1 MAQEPGETL
10 FLYLAASAEAVNMV
24 LVAERTGQTC
34 QGDTGV
40 PPAEDDG
47 LTIMESVGDPEPRGP
62 DEPRPNEEPEALGA
76 EGPAAPKPDV
86 VKKGELGSY

>member
-1 MAQEPGETL
+1 
-10 FLYLAASAEAVNMV
+10 
-24 LVAERTGQTC
+24 
-34 QGDTGV
+34 
-40 PPAEDDG
+40 
-47 LTIMESVGDPEPRGP
+47 MESVGDPEPRGP